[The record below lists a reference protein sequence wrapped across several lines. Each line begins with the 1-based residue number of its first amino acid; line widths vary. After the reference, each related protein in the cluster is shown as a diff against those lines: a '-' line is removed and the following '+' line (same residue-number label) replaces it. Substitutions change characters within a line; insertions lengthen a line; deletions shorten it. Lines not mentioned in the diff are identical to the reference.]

1 VASSNQNLFDI
12 YNFLDSEN
20 TLKIDVIESEL
31 SRLRVIKI
39 KLLDL

>member
-1 VASSNQNLFDI
+1 MASSNQNLFDI

-20 TLKIDVIESEL
+20 TIKIDIIESKL
-31 SRLRVIKI
+31 SRLRVTKI

>member
-1 VASSNQNLFDI
+1 MASSNQNLFDI

-20 TLKIDVIESEL
+20 TIKIDVIESEL
-31 SRLRVIKI
+31 SRLRVTII